1 MRTAYQIQHSL
12 ENTECKE
19 HSKTSE
25 IFRTNL
31 MKININIIKTVLAN
45 KIQQCIK
52 RILYHNQ
59 RDFF

>member
-31 MKININIIKTVLAN
+31 MKIKPGRLQSNNGMQLSIHTSHEN
-45 KIQQCIK
+45 KYK
-52 RILYHNQ
+52 YH
-59 RDFF
+59 

>member
-12 ENTECKE
+12 ENTGCKE

-31 MKININIIKTVLAN
+31 LKIDPSRLQSKNQMQLSIHTSHEN
-45 KIQQCIK
+45 KYK
-52 RILYHNQ
+52 YH
-59 RDFF
+59 